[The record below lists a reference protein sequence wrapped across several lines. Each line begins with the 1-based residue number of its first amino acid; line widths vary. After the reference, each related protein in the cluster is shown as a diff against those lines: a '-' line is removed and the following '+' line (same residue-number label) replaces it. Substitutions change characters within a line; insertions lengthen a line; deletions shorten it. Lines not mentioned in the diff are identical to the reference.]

1 MSCSSGSKIPEDAD
15 PENPLWHFACRFW
28 ESPRAQEVC
37 LELQSRG
44 WSVTRI
50 LCAIWLASSGYRFTG
65 RESRS
70 VTDWRSQVTE
80 PLRSARKY
88 ITKTNPHTAMVRE
101 CIARSEL
108 EAERVELALAY
119 QALDSDIQTGSS
131 KEATAT
137 VARNNLLAAAPET
150 KMDNGTGRLL
160 DTLAR
165 ELSILVKGD
174 NRPC

>member
-50 LCAIWLASSGYRFTG
+50 LCATWLAASGHRFSG
-65 RESRS
+65 RESHT
-70 VTDWRSQVTE
+70 VTDWRSQVTV
-80 PLRSARKY
+80 PLRSAKKY
-88 ITKTNPHTAMVRE
+88 ITKNNPRTAMVRE

-119 QALDSDIQTGSS
+119 QALVSDTQTGSS
-131 KEATAT
+131 EESTAT
-137 VARNNLLAAAPET
+137 LALNNLLAAAPET